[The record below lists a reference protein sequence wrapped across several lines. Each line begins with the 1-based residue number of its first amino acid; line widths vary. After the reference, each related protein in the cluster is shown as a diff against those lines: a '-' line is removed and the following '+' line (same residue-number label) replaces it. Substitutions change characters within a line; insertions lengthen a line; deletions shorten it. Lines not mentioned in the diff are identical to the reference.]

1 MIFMQTFD
9 VILKNRCKVTII
21 FVYIQIFSYLCN
33 VFIKKIIFYLIRM
46 KNLLRKFAYSS
57 VRIWPVSIAIFAMVS
72 CTTQTAP
79 MSLHWEMGANDVEP
93 GICELYLTMTNESD
107 KPITKEGWT
116 LYFNYMSLHPIFTKG
131 EQIKQTE
138 LQASY
143 HSIEPTNDFE
153 TLLPDSS
160 RTFKLRFRGNA
171 IRETSRPEGFFLVK
185 TPSTL
190 FQGGKMRK
198 GKPVSIPCT
207 YAPFTRPEQMKRG
220 IVTWEKTPYADG
232 AYVYDYVE
240 GILGNGTASPT
251 GGMLSKQQ
259 DALRATSKEV
269 GPLLPQPKKVEYADG
284 VCEVA
289 KAEIVVRTDA
299 NMVAEGYTMIITPER
314 ITIES
319 SDEAGVYYAK
329 QTLKQWGEV
338 VPCGRVTDYPD
349 LHHRG
354 IMLDVV
360 RNYYPVDS
368 IYRVLDMM
376 AYHKLNVLHFHLS
389 DDEAW
394 RLEIP
399 GLPQLTDIGSK
410 RGYTIDESECLL
422 PMYCGGW
429 DPNAP
434 TTANGYITR
443 EKYIE
448 LLKYAKDRHIR
459 VIPEIDMPGHMRA
472 CKKAMGDL
480 LTDSAFDARVYKSA
494 QNYTDNVIDVTKPY
508 AVEFIDHVVTEIV
521 KMHEEAGHPL
531 TIFNIGGDEVPK
543 GALTKEE
550 HQAFIDEVLAILNRY
565 NLQPMGW
572 EEITH
577 FCPAESKAICYSWLN
592 SNTKPLEMAEAG
604 YPVVLAN
611 ANRLYFDFAYCNH
624 HEEKGLNW
632 GGYTDEYR
640 SFDWEPLIHPNVIG
654 MNAQLWGE
662 VIRSFSQVEWQIY
675 PKIYGLAERAWNN
688 RSALTLS
695 EYNRLVYEVF
705 IPQLAASGRNFHIQQ
720 PGVKQVKV
728 DNPQLQLDDS
738 HVLLAMN
745 KVMEGGELLYCLD
758 DGEWRVYNNITA
770 VPADTKVVKAKVRY
784 LGKESNTTWLWL
796 QDQYEVN
803 TAAQEKNTGATF

>member
-1 MIFMQTFD
+1 MKPCIRHLFFIF
-9 VILKNRCKVTII
+9 
-21 FVYIQIFSYLCN
+21 
-33 VFIKKIIFYLIRM
+33 
-46 KNLLRKFAYSS
+46 FA
-57 VRIWPVSIAIFAMVS
+57 VSMMA
-72 CTTQTAP
+72 CTSTPP
-79 MSLHWEMGANDVEP
+79 MSLHWEMGQNDVTP
-93 GICELYLTMTNESD
+93 GVCEWYLTITNQSNS
-107 KPITKEGWT
+107 PIINEGWI
-116 LYFNYMSLHPIFTKG
+116 LYFNYMSLHPIFTEG
-131 EQIKQTE
+131 EQLKQTE
-138 LQASY
+138 LQASF
-143 HSIEPTNDFE
+143 HSIEPTSDFE
-153 TLLPDSS
+153 LLMPNES
-160 RTFKLRFRGNA
+160 RTFRLRCRGSV
-171 IRETSRPEGFFLVK
+171 IRQTSYPEGFFLVK
-185 TPSTL
+185 VK
-190 FQGGKMRK
+190 GGK
-198 GKPVSIPCT
+198 PISIPCT

-232 AYVYDYVE
+232 AYVYDYVA
-240 GILGNGTASPT
+240 GILGEKREAKGERREI
-251 GGMLSKQQ
+251 L
-259 DALRATSKEV
+259 
-269 GPLLPQPKKVEYADG
+269 PLLPQPKQVVYTEG
-284 VCEVA
+284 ECEVA
-289 KAEIVVRTDA
+289 KAEIITRTDA
-299 NMVAEGYTMIITPER
+299 NMVAEGYTMVITPER
-314 ITIES
+314 IIIEAS
-319 SDEAGVYYAK
+319 GEAGVFYAQ
-329 QTLKQWGEV
+329 QTLQQWGEV
-338 VPCGRVTDYPD
+338 IPCGTVTDYPD

-368 IYRVLDMM
+368 IYRILDIM

-399 GLPQLTDIGSK
+399 GLPQLTSIGSK

-448 LLKYAKDRHIR
+448 LLRYAGERHIR

-472 CKKAMGDL
+472 AKKAMGHL
-480 LTDSAFDARVYKSA
+480 LTDSAFDARVYLSA

-508 AVEFIDHVVTEIV
+508 AVQFIDHVVTEIV
-521 KMHEEAGHPL
+521 KMHDEAGYPL

-543 GALTKEE
+543 GALTREE
-550 HQAFIDEVLAILNRY
+550 HQTFINEVLAILNRY

-577 FCPAESKAICYSWLN
+577 FCPAQSRAICYSWLN
-592 SNTKPLEMAEAG
+592 SDTKPLEMAQAG

-675 PKIYGLAERAWNN
+675 PKIYGLVERAWNN

-695 EYNRLVYEVF
+695 EYNQLVYEVF
-705 IPQLAASGRNFHIQQ
+705 LPQLAASGRHFHIQQ
-720 PGVKQVKV
+720 PGVKQLTV
-728 DNPQLQLDDS
+728 DSLQ
-738 HVLLAMN
+738 VIVAMN
-745 KVMEGGELLYCLD
+745 KVMEGGEIIYRVD
-758 DGEWRVYNNITA
+758 NGEWQVYQTPVALPHDAQI
-770 VPADTKVVKAKVRY
+770 VQAKVRY

-796 QDQYEVN
+796 
-803 TAAQEKNTGATF
+803 EK

>member
-1 MIFMQTFD
+1 MKTFIRLLS
-9 VILKNRCKVTII
+9 VVA
-21 FVYIQIFSYLCN
+21 
-33 VFIKKIIFYLIRM
+33 FITLT
-46 KNLLRKFAYSS
+46 ACSS
-57 VRIWPVSIAIFAMVS
+57 NP
-72 CTTQTAP
+72 P
-79 MSLHWEMGANDVEP
+79 MSIHWEMGKNDVTP
-93 GICELYLTMTNESD
+93 GVCELYYTITNLSD
-107 KPITKEGWT
+107 EPITNEGWT
-116 LYFNYMSLHPIFTKG
+116 LYFNYMSLHPIYTEG
-131 EQIKQTE
+131 DQIRQTE

-143 HSIEPTNDFE
+143 HSITPTADFQP
-153 TLLPDSS
+153 LMPDSS
-160 RTFKLRFRGNA
+160 RTFKLRFKGNA
-171 IRETSRPEGFFLVK
+171 IRQTSCPEGFFLVK
-185 TPSTL
+185 VKDEN
-190 FQGGKMRK
+190 GKLK
-198 GKPVSIPCT
+198 SGKPISIPCT

-220 IVTWEKTPYADG
+220 IVTWEKTPYAEG

-240 GILGNGTASPT
+240 NILSGEE
-251 GGMLSKQQ
+251 KFVQ
-259 DALRATSKEV
+259 
-269 GPLLPQPKKVEYADG
+269 PLLPQPKKMEYTDG

-299 NMVAEGYTMIITPER
+299 NMVSEGYTMIITPTT
-314 ITIES
+314 ITIAA

-329 QTLKQWGEV
+329 QTLQQWGEM

-354 IMLDVV
+354 IMLDVA

-368 IYRVLDMM
+368 IYRILDIM

-399 GLPQLTDIGSK
+399 GLPQLTDIGSR
-410 RGYTIDESECLL
+410 RGYTVDESECLL

-434 TTANGYITR
+434 THANGYITR

-448 LLKYAKDRHIR
+448 LLRYAGARHIR

-472 CKKAMGDL
+472 CKKAMGNL

-592 SNTKPLEMAEAG
+592 SDTKPLEMAEAG

-688 RSALTLS
+688 RSALS
-695 EYNRLVYEVF
+695 ESNRLVYEVF
-705 IPQLAASGRNFHIQQ
+705 VPQLAASGRNFHIQQ
-720 PGVKQVKV
+720 PGVKPVA
-728 DNPQLQLDDS
+728 LDS
-738 HVLLAMN
+738 LPLTVAMN
-745 KVMEGGELLYCLD
+745 KVMEGGEILYNFD
-758 DGEWRVYNNITA
+758 DGEWQVYSAPVA
-770 VPADTKVVKAKVRY
+770 VPEGTKIVKAKVQY

-796 QDQYEVN
+796 EEEHKVDAGAE
-803 TAAQEKNTGATF
+803 EKNTGATF

>member
-1 MIFMQTFD
+1 MKT
-9 VILKNRCKVTII
+9 NRSKSP
-21 FVYIQIFSYLCN
+21 YS
-33 VFIKKIIFYLIRM
+33 
-46 KNLLRKFAYSS
+46 LLRMWTAA
-57 VRIWPVSIAIFAMVS
+57 VVLIALTS
-72 CTTQTAP
+72 CSNSAP
-79 MSLHWEMGANDVEP
+79 MTLHWEMGANDVQP
-93 GICELYLTMTNESD
+93 GICELYLTMTNQSNR
-107 KPITKEGWT
+107 PITNEGWI
-116 LYFNYMSLHPIFTKG
+116 LYFNYMSLHPLFTEG

-143 HSIEPTNDFE
+143 HSIEPTKDFE
-153 TLLPDSS
+153 TLMPDSS

-171 IRETSRPEGFFLVK
+171 IRQTSCPEGFFLVK
-185 TPSTL
+185 TED
-190 FQGGKMRK
+190 GKVKK
-198 GKPVSIPCT
+198 GKPISIPCT

-232 AYVYDYVE
+232 PYVYDYVE
-240 GILGNGTASPT
+240 KILGNE
-251 GGMLSKQQ
+251 K
-259 DALRATSKEV
+259 REV
-269 GPLLPQPKKVEYADG
+269 QALLPQPKKMTYADG
-284 VCEVA
+284 VCNVA
-289 KAEIVVRTDA
+289 KAEILTRTDA
-299 NMVAEGYTMIITPER
+299 NMVADGYTMTITPTT
-314 ITIES
+314 ITIEA
-319 SDEAGVYYAK
+319 SDEAGVFYAK
-329 QTLKQWGEV
+329 QTLKQWGDV
-338 VPCGRVTDYPD
+338 VPCGMVVDYPD

-376 AYHKLNVLHFHLS
+376 AYHKLNVLHLHLS

-429 DPNAP
+429 DPEAP

-448 LLKYAKDRHIR
+448 LLKYAKERHIR

-472 CKKAMGDL
+472 CKKAMGNL

-508 AVEFIDHVVTEIV
+508 AIEFIDHVVTEIV
-521 KMHEEAGHPL
+521 KMHEEAVHPL

-550 HQAFIDEVLAILNRY
+550 HQAFIDAVLEILNRY

-577 FCPAESKAICYSWLN
+577 FCPPESKAICYSWLN

-675 PKIYGLAERAWNN
+675 PKMYGLAERAWNN
-688 RSALTLS
+688 RSTLTLAD
-695 EYNRLVYEVF
+695 YNHLVYEVF
-705 IPQLAASGRNFHIQQ
+705 IPQLAATGRNFHIQQ
-720 PGVKQVKV
+720 PGIKQVVV

-738 HVLLAMN
+738 HVLISMN
-745 KVMEGGELLYCLD
+745 KVMEGGKILYCLD
-758 DGEWRVYNNITA
+758 DGEWREYNNTIA
-770 VPADTKVVKAKVRY
+770 VPADTKVIKAKIQY

-796 QDQYEVN
+796 TQTHNVDSKAV
-803 TAAQEKNTGATF
+803 EKNTGATF

>member
-1 MIFMQTFD
+1 M
-9 VILKNRCKVTII
+9 
-21 FVYIQIFSYLCN
+21 
-33 VFIKKIIFYLIRM
+33 
-46 KNLLRKFAYSS
+46 
-57 VRIWPVSIAIFAMVS
+57 SI
-72 CTTQTAP
+72 
-79 MSLHWEMGANDVEP
+79 HWEMGQNDVQP
-93 GICELYLTMTNESD
+93 GICELYYTITNLSD
-107 KPITKEGWT
+107 EPITNEGWT
-116 LYFNYMSLHPIFTKG
+116 LYFNYMSLHPIYTEG
-131 EQIKQTE
+131 DQILQTE

-143 HSIEPTNDFE
+143 HSITPTADFQP
-153 TLLPDSS
+153 LMPDSS
-160 RTFKLRFRGNA
+160 RTFKLRFKGNV
-171 IRETSRPEGFFLVK
+171 IRQTSRPEGFFLVK
-185 TPSTL
+185 GKCKNGKVK
-190 FQGGKMRK
+190 GGK
-198 GKPVSIPCT
+198 PISIPCT

-232 AYVYDYVE
+232 AYVYDYVQN
-240 GILGNGTASPT
+240 ILSGEE
-251 GGMLSKQQ
+251 KFVQ
-259 DALRATSKEV
+259 
-269 GPLLPQPKKVEYADG
+269 PLLPQPKKMEYTDG

-299 NMVAEGYTMIITPER
+299 NMVSEGYTMIITPTS
-314 ITIES
+314 ITIEA
-319 SDEAGVYYAK
+319 SDEAGIFYAK
-329 QTLKQWGEV
+329 QTLKQWGEL

-368 IYRVLDMM
+368 IYRILDIM

-410 RGYTIDESECLL
+410 RGYTVDESECLL

-448 LLKYAKDRHIR
+448 LLRYAGALHIR

-472 CKKAMGDL
+472 CKKAMGNL

-508 AVEFIDHVVTEIV
+508 AIEFIDHVVTEIV

-550 HQAFIDEVLAILNRY
+550 HQAFIDEVLKILKRY

-592 SNTKPLEMAEAG
+592 SDTKPLEMAEAG

-695 EYNRLVYEVF
+695 EYNHLVYEVF
-705 IPQLAASGRNFHIQQ
+705 VPQLSASGRNFHIQQ
-720 PGVKQVKV
+720 PGIKVVEV

-738 HVLLAMN
+738 HVLVKMN
-745 KVMEGGELLYCLD
+745 KVMQGGEILYCLD
-758 DGEWRVYNNITA
+758 DGEWRVYNNTTA
-770 VPADTKVVKAKVRY
+770 VHADTKIVKAKVRY

-796 QDQYEVN
+796 QDQHQVDA
-803 TAAQEKNTGATF
+803 TAQEKNTGATF

>member
-1 MIFMQTFD
+1 MKTF
-9 VILKNRCKVTII
+9 VRLLSV
-21 FVYIQIFSYLCN
+21 VA
-33 VFIKKIIFYLIRM
+33 FITLT
-46 KNLLRKFAYSS
+46 ACSS
-57 VRIWPVSIAIFAMVS
+57 NP
-72 CTTQTAP
+72 P
-79 MSLHWEMGANDVEP
+79 MSIHWEMGKNDVTP
-93 GICELYLTMTNESD
+93 GVCELYYTITNLSD
-107 KPITKEGWT
+107 EPITNEGWT
-116 LYFNYMSLHPIFTKG
+116 LYFNYMSLHPIYTEG
-131 EQIKQTE
+131 DQILQTE

-143 HSIEPTNDFE
+143 HSITPTADFQP
-153 TLLPDSS
+153 LMPDSS
-160 RTFKLRFRGNA
+160 RTFKLRFKGNV
-171 IRETSRPEGFFLVK
+171 IRQTSRPEGFFLIQDSRFK
-185 TPSTL
+185 IN
-190 FQGGKMRK
+190 Q
-198 GKPVSIPCT
+198 KPISIPCT
-207 YAPFTRPEQMKRG
+207 YSPFTRPEQMKRG

-240 GILGNGTASPT
+240 NILS
-251 GGMLSKQQ
+251 SEEKFVQ
-259 DALRATSKEV
+259 
-269 GPLLPQPKKVEYADG
+269 PLLPQPKKMEYTDG

-299 NMVAEGYTMIITPER
+299 NMVSEGYTMIITPTT
-314 ITIES
+314 ITIEA
-319 SDEAGVYYAK
+319 SDEAGIFYAK
-329 QTLKQWGEV
+329 QTLKQWGEL
-338 VPCGRVTDYPD
+338 VPCGRVTDYSD

-368 IYRVLDMM
+368 IYRILDIM
-376 AYHKLNVLHFHLS
+376 AYHKLNVLHFHLT

-410 RGYTIDESECLL
+410 RGYTTDESECLL

-448 LLKYAKDRHIR
+448 LLRYADARHIR

-472 CKKAMGDL
+472 CKKAMGNL

-508 AVEFIDHVVTEIV
+508 AIEFIDHVVTEIV
-521 KMHEEAGHPL
+521 KMHEEAGQPL
-531 TIFNIGGDEVPK
+531 RILNIGGDEVPK
-543 GALTKEE
+543 GALTREE
-550 HQAFIDEVLAILNRY
+550 HQAFIDAVLEILNRY

-577 FCPAESKAICYSWLN
+577 FCKPESKAICYSWLN

-695 EYNRLVYEVF
+695 EYNHLVYEVF
-705 IPQLAASGRNFHIQQ
+705 VPQLSASGRNFHIQQ
-720 PGVKQVKV
+720 PGIKVVEV

-738 HVLLAMN
+738 HVLVKMN
-745 KVMEGGELLYCLD
+745 KVMQGGEILYCLD

-796 QDQYEVN
+796 QDQHQVDA
-803 TAAQEKNTGATF
+803 TAQEKNTGATF

>member
-1 MIFMQTFD
+1 MKAIVRLLGITAMITF
-9 VILKNRCKVTII
+9 
-21 FVYIQIFSYLCN
+21 
-33 VFIKKIIFYLIRM
+33 
-46 KNLLRKFAYSS
+46 A
-57 VRIWPVSIAIFAMVS
+57 S
-72 CTTQTAP
+72 CTQNPP
-79 MSLHWEMGANDVEP
+79 MSIHWEMGKNDVTP
-93 GICELYLTMTNESD
+93 GVCELYYTITNHSN
-107 KPITKEGWT
+107 KPITNEGWI
-116 LYFNYMSLHPIFTKG
+116 LYFNYMSLHPIYTEG
-131 EQIKQTE
+131 DQILQTE

-143 HSIEPTNDFE
+143 HSITPTEDFQ
-153 TLLPDSS
+153 LLMPDSS
-160 RTFKLRFRGNA
+160 RTFKLLFKGNA
-171 IRETSRPEGFFLVK
+171 IRQTSRPEGFFLVK
-185 TPSTL
+185 VK
-190 FQGGKMRK
+190 GENGKVK
-198 GKPVSIPCT
+198 SGKPISIPCT

-220 IVTWEKTPYADG
+220 IVTWEKTPYAEG

-240 GILGNGTASPT
+240 GVLGE
-251 GGMLSKQQ
+251 
-259 DALRATSKEV
+259 RAYPHPLPEGKGAGKEAV
-269 GPLLPQPKKVEYADG
+269 QPLLPQPKQAIYTEE

-289 KAEIVVRTDA
+289 KAEMVVRTDA
-299 NMVAEGYTMIITPER
+299 NMVAEGYRMIITPST
-314 ITIES
+314 ITIEA
-319 SDEAGVYYAK
+319 SDEAGVFYAK

-338 VPCGRVTDYPD
+338 VPCGSVTDYPD

-368 IYRVLDMM
+368 IYSILDIM
-376 AYHKLNVLHFHLS
+376 AYHKLNVLHFHLT

-410 RGYTIDESECLL
+410 RGYTVDESECLL

-448 LLKYAKDRHIR
+448 LLRYAGARHIR

-472 CKKAMGDL
+472 CKKAMGNL

-521 KMHEEAGHPL
+521 KMHEEAGQPL
-531 TIFNIGGDEVPK
+531 RILNIGGDEVPK
-543 GALTKEE
+543 GALTREE
-550 HQAFIDEVLAILNRY
+550 HQAFIDAVLEILNRY

-577 FCPAESKAICYSWLN
+577 FCKPESKAICYSWLN

-705 IPQLAASGRNFHIQQ
+705 VPQLAASGRNFHIQQ
-720 PGVKQVKV
+720 PGVKPVAV
-728 DNPQLQLDDS
+728 DSLPLT
-738 HVLLAMN
+738 VAMN
-745 KVMEGGELLYCLD
+745 KVMEGGEILYNFD
-758 DGEWRVYNNITA
+758 DGEWQVYSAPVA
-770 VPADTKVVKAKVRY
+770 VPKGTEIVKAKVQY

-796 QDQYEVN
+796 AEEHKVDAGAE
-803 TAAQEKNTGATF
+803 EKNTGATF

>member
-1 MIFMQTFD
+1 M
-9 VILKNRCKVTII
+9 
-21 FVYIQIFSYLCN
+21 
-33 VFIKKIIFYLIRM
+33 
-46 KNLLRKFAYSS
+46 
-57 VRIWPVSIAIFAMVS
+57 SI
-72 CTTQTAP
+72 
-79 MSLHWEMGANDVEP
+79 HWEMGQNDVQP
-93 GICELYLTMTNESD
+93 GICELYYTITNLSD
-107 KPITKEGWT
+107 EPITNEGWT
-116 LYFNYMSLHPIFTKG
+116 LYFNYMSLHPIYTEG
-131 EQIKQTE
+131 DQILQTE

-143 HSIEPTNDFE
+143 HSITPTADFQP
-153 TLLPDSS
+153 LMPDSS
-160 RTFKLRFRGNA
+160 RTFKLRFKGNV
-171 IRETSRPEGFFLVK
+171 IRQTSRPEGFFLVK
-185 TPSTL
+185 GKCKNGKVK
-190 FQGGKMRK
+190 GGK
-198 GKPVSIPCT
+198 PISIPCT

-232 AYVYDYVE
+232 PYVYDYVQN
-240 GILGNGTASPT
+240 ILSGEE
-251 GGMLSKQQ
+251 KFVQ
-259 DALRATSKEV
+259 
-269 GPLLPQPKKVEYADG
+269 PLLPQPKKMEYTDG

-289 KAEIVVRTDA
+289 KAAIVVRTDA
-299 NMVAEGYTMIITPER
+299 NMVSEGYTMIITPTT
-314 ITIES
+314 ITIEA
-319 SDEAGVYYAK
+319 SDEAGIFYAK
-329 QTLKQWGEV
+329 QTLKQWGEL

-368 IYRVLDMM
+368 IYRILDIM

-410 RGYTIDESECLL
+410 RGYTVDESECLL

-448 LLKYAKDRHIR
+448 LLRYAGALHIR

-472 CKKAMGDL
+472 CKKAMGNL

-508 AVEFIDHVVTEIV
+508 AIEFIDHVVTEIV

-550 HQAFIDEVLAILNRY
+550 HQAFIDEVLKILKRY

-592 SNTKPLEMAEAG
+592 SDTKPLEMAEAG

-695 EYNRLVYEVF
+695 EYNHLVYEVF
-705 IPQLAASGRNFHIQQ
+705 VPQLSASGRNFHIQQ
-720 PGVKQVKV
+720 PGIKVVEV

-738 HVLLAMN
+738 HVLVKMN
-745 KVMEGGELLYCLD
+745 KVMQGGEILYCLD
-758 DGEWRVYNNITA
+758 DGEWRVYNNTTA
-770 VPADTKVVKAKVRY
+770 VHADTKIVKAKVRY

-796 QDQYEVN
+796 QDQHQVDA
-803 TAAQEKNTGATF
+803 TAQEKNTGATF

>member
-1 MIFMQTFD
+1 M
-9 VILKNRCKVTII
+9 
-21 FVYIQIFSYLCN
+21 
-33 VFIKKIIFYLIRM
+33 
-46 KNLLRKFAYSS
+46 
-57 VRIWPVSIAIFAMVS
+57 SI
-72 CTTQTAP
+72 
-79 MSLHWEMGANDVEP
+79 HWEMGQNDVQP
-93 GICELYLTMTNESD
+93 GICELYYTITNLSD
-107 KPITKEGWT
+107 EPITNEGWT
-116 LYFNYMSLHPIFTKG
+116 LYFNYMSLHPIYTEG
-131 EQIKQTE
+131 DQILQTE

-143 HSIEPTNDFE
+143 HSITPTADFQP
-153 TLLPDSS
+153 LVPDSS
-160 RTFKLRFRGNA
+160 RTFKLRFKGNA
-171 IRETSRPEGFFLVK
+171 IRQTSRPEGFFLVK
-185 TPSTL
+185 GKCKNGKVK
-190 FQGGKMRK
+190 GGK
-198 GKPVSIPCT
+198 PISIPCT

-232 AYVYDYVE
+232 PYVYDYVQN
-240 GILGNGTASPT
+240 ILSGEE
-251 GGMLSKQQ
+251 KFVQ
-259 DALRATSKEV
+259 
-269 GPLLPQPKKVEYADG
+269 PLLPQPKKMEYTDG

-299 NMVAEGYTMIITPER
+299 NMVSEGYTMIITPTT
-314 ITIES
+314 ITIEA
-319 SDEAGVYYAK
+319 SDEAGIFYAK
-329 QTLKQWGEV
+329 QTLKQWGEL

-368 IYRVLDMM
+368 IYRILDIM

-410 RGYTIDESECLL
+410 RGYTVDESECLL

-448 LLKYAKDRHIR
+448 LLRYAGARHIR

-472 CKKAMGDL
+472 CKKAMGNL

-508 AVEFIDHVVTEIV
+508 AIEFIDHVVTEIV

-550 HQAFIDEVLAILNRY
+550 HQAFIDAVLEILKRN

-572 EEITH
+572 EEIDH
-577 FCPAESKAICYSWLN
+577 FCKPESGPICYAWLN
-592 SNTKPLEMAEAG
+592 SESKPMQLAEAG
-604 YPVVLAN
+604 YQVVIAT
-611 ANRLYFDFAYCNH
+611 ASHLYFDFAYCNH

-688 RSALTLS
+688 RSNLTLS
-695 EYNRLVYEVF
+695 EYNHLVYEEF
-705 IPQLAASGRNFHIQQ
+705 LPQLAASGRNFHIQQ
-720 PGVKQVKV
+720 PGIKLKNGKV
-728 DNPQLQLDDS
+728 
-738 HVLLAMN
+738 VMN
-745 KVMEGGELLYCLD
+745 KVMQGGEILYCF
-758 DGEWRVYNNITA
+758 NNGDWNKYDNPIELPT
-770 VPADTKVVKAKVRY
+770 DTKIVKAKIQY
-784 LGKESNTTWLWL
+784 LGKESNTTWLWIDNKY
-796 QDQYEVN
+796 QIN
-803 TAAQEKNTGATF
+803 SNSQEKKIGETF

>member
-1 MIFMQTFD
+1 MKAIVRLLGITAMITF
-9 VILKNRCKVTII
+9 
-21 FVYIQIFSYLCN
+21 
-33 VFIKKIIFYLIRM
+33 
-46 KNLLRKFAYSS
+46 A
-57 VRIWPVSIAIFAMVS
+57 S
-72 CTTQTAP
+72 CTKNPP
-79 MSLHWEMGANDVEP
+79 MSIHWEMGKNDVTP
-93 GICELYLTMTNESD
+93 GVCELYYTITNHSN
-107 KPITKEGWT
+107 KPITNEGWI
-116 LYFNYMSLHPIFTKG
+116 LYFNYMSLHPIYTEG
-131 EQIKQTE
+131 DQILQTE

-143 HSIEPTNDFE
+143 HSITPTEDFQP
-153 TLLPDSS
+153 LMPDSS
-160 RTFKLRFRGNA
+160 RTFKLLFKGNV
-171 IRETSRPEGFFLVK
+171 IRQTSRPEGFFLVK
-185 TPSTL
+185 TPSIPL
-190 FQGGKMRK
+190 QGGRK
-198 GKPVSIPCT
+198 GKPISIPCT

-220 IVTWEKTPYADG
+220 IVTWEKTPYAEG

-240 GILGNGTASPT
+240 GVLGE
-251 GGMLSKQQ
+251 
-259 DALRATSKEV
+259 RAYHHPLPEGKGAEKEAV
-269 GPLLPQPKKVEYADG
+269 QPLLPQPKKMEYTDG

-289 KAEIVVRTDA
+289 KAEMVVRTDA
-299 NMVAEGYTMIITPER
+299 NMVAEGYRMEITPST
-314 ITIES
+314 ITIEA
-319 SDEAGVYYAK
+319 SDKAGVFYAK

-338 VPCGRVTDYPD
+338 VPCGSVTDYPD

-368 IYRVLDMM
+368 IYRVLDIM
-376 AYHKLNVLHFHLS
+376 AYHKLNVLHFHLT

-410 RGYTIDESECLL
+410 RGYTTDESECLL

-448 LLKYAKDRHIR
+448 LLKYAGDRHIR

-472 CKKAMGDL
+472 AKKAMCNM
-480 LTDSAFDARVYKSA
+480 LTDSAFNARVYKSA

-508 AVEFIDHVVTEIV
+508 AVEFIDHVVTELV
-521 KMHEEAGHPL
+521 KMHEEAGQPL
-531 TIFNIGGDEVPK
+531 RILNIGGDEVPK
-543 GALTKEE
+543 GALTREE
-550 HQAFIDEVLAILNRY
+550 HQAFIDAVLEILNRY

-577 FCPAESKAICYSWLN
+577 FCKPESKAICYSWLN

-662 VIRSFSQVEWQIY
+662 VIRSFAQVEWQIY

-688 RSALTLS
+688 RSVLTLS

-705 IPQLAASGRNFHIQQ
+705 VPQLAASGRNFHIQQ
-720 PGVKQVKV
+720 PGVKPVAV
-728 DNPQLQLDDS
+728 DSLPLT
-738 HVLLAMN
+738 VAMN
-745 KVMEGGELLYCLD
+745 KVMEGGEILYNFD
-758 DGEWRVYNNITA
+758 DGEWQVYSAPVA
-770 VPADTKVVKAKVRY
+770 VPKGTEIVKAKVQY

-796 QDQYEVN
+796 EEEHKVDAGAE
-803 TAAQEKNTGATF
+803 EKNTGATF

>member
-1 MIFMQTFD
+1 MKAIVRLLGITAMITF
-9 VILKNRCKVTII
+9 
-21 FVYIQIFSYLCN
+21 
-33 VFIKKIIFYLIRM
+33 
-46 KNLLRKFAYSS
+46 A
-57 VRIWPVSIAIFAMVS
+57 S
-72 CTTQTAP
+72 CTQNPP
-79 MSLHWEMGANDVEP
+79 MSIHWEMGKNDVTP
-93 GICELYLTMTNESD
+93 GVCELYYTITNHSN
-107 KPITKEGWT
+107 KPITNEGWI
-116 LYFNYMSLHPIFTKG
+116 LYFNYMSLHPIYTEG
-131 EQIKQTE
+131 DQILQTE

-143 HSIEPTNDFE
+143 HSITPTEDFQP
-153 TLLPDSS
+153 LMPDSS
-160 RTFKLRFRGNA
+160 RTFKLLFKGNA
-171 IRETSRPEGFFLVK
+171 IRQTSRPEGFFLVK
-185 TPSTL
+185 V
-190 FQGGKMRK
+190 K
-198 GKPVSIPCT
+198 GKNGKLKSGKPISIPCT

-220 IVTWEKTPYADG
+220 IVTWEKTPYAEG
-232 AYVYDYVE
+232 AYVYDYVK
-240 GILGNGTASPT
+240 GVLGE
-251 GGMLSKQQ
+251 
-259 DALRATSKEV
+259 RAYPHPEEKGAGKEAV
-269 GPLLPQPKKVEYADG
+269 RPLLPQPKQAIYTEG

-289 KAEIVVRTDA
+289 KAEVVVRTDA
-299 NMVAEGYTMIITPER
+299 NMVAEGYRMEITPST
-314 ITIES
+314 ITIEA
-319 SDEAGVYYAK
+319 SDEAGVFYAK

-338 VPCGRVTDYPD
+338 VPCGSVTDYPD

-368 IYRVLDMM
+368 IYRVLDIM
-376 AYHKLNVLHFHLS
+376 AYHKLNVLHFHLT

-410 RGYTIDESECLL
+410 RGYTTDESECLL

-448 LLKYAKDRHIR
+448 LLKYAGDRHIR

-472 CKKAMGDL
+472 AKKAMGNM
-480 LTDSAFDARVYKSA
+480 LTDSAFNARVYKSA

-508 AVEFIDHVVTEIV
+508 AVEFIDHVVTELV
-521 KMHEEAGHPL
+521 KMHEEAGQPL
-531 TIFNIGGDEVPK
+531 RILNIGGDEVPK
-543 GALTKEE
+543 GALTREE
-550 HQAFIDEVLAILNRY
+550 HQAFIDAVLEILNRY

-577 FCPAESKAICYSWLN
+577 FCKPESKAICYSWLN

-662 VIRSFSQVEWQIY
+662 VIRSFAQVEWQIY

-705 IPQLAASGRNFHIQQ
+705 VPQLAASGRNFHIQQ
-720 PGVKQVKV
+720 PGVKQLTV
-728 DNPQLQLDDS
+728 DSLQLT
-738 HVLLAMN
+738 VAMN
-745 KVMEGGELLYCLD
+745 KVMEGGEILYNFD
-758 DGEWRVYNNITA
+758 DGEWQVYSEPVA
-770 VPADTKVVKAKVRY
+770 VPEGTKIVKAKVQY

-796 QDQYEVN
+796 EEEHKVDAGAE
-803 TAAQEKNTGATF
+803 EKNTGATF